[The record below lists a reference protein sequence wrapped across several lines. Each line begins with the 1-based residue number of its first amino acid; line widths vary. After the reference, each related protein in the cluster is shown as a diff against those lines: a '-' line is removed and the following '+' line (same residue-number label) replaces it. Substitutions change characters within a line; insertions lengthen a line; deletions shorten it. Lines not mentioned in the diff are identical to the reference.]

1 MEACDIPG
9 IGLRVAPNEVP
20 DPAEDLVAGEDRGE
34 AVLAGGCFW
43 CTESDLAKVPG
54 VIDVVSGYTG
64 GTVKNPTYEQVSA
77 GGTGHRESVEVTYDP
92 RKLSYARLL
101 DAFWHDVDPFD
112 NEGQFCDKGPQYRSA
127 IFVHDAQQR
136 AAAEASKAALE
147 KRFRRKIVTDIL
159 PAGPFY
165 TAEEYHQDYAKKN
178 PLRYH
183 FYRFNCG
190 RDQRLEAVW
199 GSAPH

>member
-1 MEACDIPG
+1 MKRLIFVLA
-9 IGLRVAPNEVP
+9 LLLAVP
-20 DPAEDLVAGEDRGE
+20 AFAQN
-34 AVLAGGCFW
+34 AKATFAGGCFW
-43 CTESDLAKVPG
+43 CTESDLQKVPG
-54 VIDVVSGYTG
+54 VISVVSGYSG
-64 GTVKNPTYEQVSA
+64 GHVNRPSYEQVSA

-92 RKLSYARLL
+92 KKLSYDKLL

-112 NEGQFCDKGPQYRSA
+112 DEGQFCDKGSQYRGA
-127 IFVHDAQQR
+127 IFFHDAQQK

-147 KRFRRKIVTDIL
+147 KRFGRKIVTDIL

-165 TAEEYHQDYAKKN
+165 AAEDYHQDYAKKN
-178 PLRYH
+178 PVRYH

-190 RDQRLEAVW
+190 RDQRLEAIW